1 MMQRLS
7 SARALAYRN
16 LLISLRLLNAP
27 RLLDYSGS
35 VAKTRWGEAIAFHL
49 AERGWTQRQLAEK
62 ASVRPNT
69 LTNLVKHGRDSDT
82 ATLARIAAALKID
95 LGELFLTREQIEILK
110 AHKQNSI
117 ERLRGAEGDLGNG

>member
-82 ATLARIAAALKID
+82 ATLARIAAAVN
-95 LGELFLTREQIEILK
+95 R
-110 AHKQNSI
+110 
-117 ERLRGAEGDLGNG
+117 